1 MNIDKHM
8 LDIILSDVELNSSMN
23 LDIVTVAKN
32 YIKFCLGKWEYLG
45 IPETSL
51 INLLGTI
58 SRFVVYG
65 LSIWVFAMDEGIAR
79 CIYYFLL
86 SLFLFNLN
94 FLNFTVQYVRRVLK
108 KYKKEVIEEYE
119 KIEESYEEIK

>member
-1 MNIDKHM
+1 MNIDKHL
-8 LDIILSDVELNSSMN
+8 LDIILSDVELSSSMN
-23 LDIVTVAKN
+23 LNMGAVVTS
-32 YIKFCLGKWEYLG
+32 YIKFSLGKWEYLG

-58 SRFVVYG
+58 SRFVIYG
-65 LSIWVFAMDEGIAR
+65 FSILTFAMDEGIAR

-94 FLNFTVQYVRRVLK
+94 FLNFTVQYVRRVLE
-108 KYKKEVIEEYE
+108 KYKKEVIEY
-119 KIEESYEEIK
+119 IM

>member
-8 LDIILSDVELNSSMN
+8 LDIILSDVELNPSMN

-65 LSIWVFAMDEGIAR
+65 LSIWVFVTDEGIAR

-119 KIEESYEEIK
+119 KLNEN

>member
-8 LDIILSDVELNSSMN
+8 LTIILRDVELGSSMK
-23 LDIVTVAKN
+23 LDITTVAKS

-58 SRFVVYG
+58 SRFVIYG
-65 LSIWVFAMDEGIAR
+65 ISLWTFAMDEGIYR
-79 CIYYFLL
+79 CIYYFSL
-86 SLFLFNLN
+86 SLMLFNLN
-94 FLNFTVQYVRRVLK
+94 FLNFTVQYVRRFLQ
-108 KYKKEVIEEYE
+108 KYKEEVIEEYE
-119 KIEESYEEIK
+119 KLNDN

>member
-1 MNIDKHM
+1 MNIDKRM
-8 LDIILSDVELNSSMN
+8 LDIILSDVELNPSMN
-23 LDIVTVAKN
+23 LDIVTVAKS

-58 SRFVVYG
+58 SRFIVYG
-65 LSIWVFAMDEGIAR
+65 LSIWIFVTDEGIAR

-119 KIEESYEEIK
+119 KLNDN

>member
-8 LDIILSDVELNSSMN
+8 LTIILRDIELRPSMK
-23 LDIVTVAKN
+23 LDITTVAQS

-58 SRFVVYG
+58 SRFVIYG
-65 LSIWVFAMDEGIAR
+65 ISLWTFAMDEGIHK
-79 CIYYFLL
+79 CIYYFSL
-86 SLFLFNLN
+86 SLMLFNLN
-94 FLNFTVQYVRRVLK
+94 FLNFTVQYVRRFLQ

-119 KIEESYEEIK
+119 KKLNEN